1 MGAPFYAEALV
12 DRLAAIPLIFVAFVL
27 ALVGANL
34 GADALYVLAFLSG
47 ASGVFLLARASRQ
60 VGAKEGDQI
69 LTERLVKLEGLVSEL
84 QDQVDRDRAS
94 LNQLEQE
101 RDFLK
106 ELYPGTTIET
116 ETSRP
121 GD

>member
-1 MGAPFYAEALV
+1 MIG
-12 DRLAAIPLIFVAFVL
+12 LAAILLIGVAFVL
-27 ALVGANL
+27 ALTGANL
-34 GADALYVLAFLSG
+34 GADALYTLAFLSG
-47 ASGVFLLARASRQ
+47 ASGVFFLARASRQ
-60 VGAKEGDQI
+60 VGANEGDQI
-69 LTERLVKLEGLVSEL
+69 ISERFVKLEGVVGEL

-106 ELYPGTTIET
+106 ELYPGTTLEIET
-116 ETSRP
+116 SKP

>member
-1 MGAPFYAEALV
+1 M
-12 DRLAAIPLIFVAFVL
+12 
-27 ALVGANL
+27 
-34 GADALYVLAFLSG
+34 
-47 ASGVFLLARASRQ
+47 
-60 VGAKEGDQI
+60 
-69 LTERLVKLEGLVSEL
+69 KLEGLVGEL
-84 QDQVDRDRAS
+84 RDQVDRDRAS

-106 ELYPGTTIET
+106 ELYPGTALET

>member
-1 MGAPFYAEALV
+1 MNG
-12 DRLAAIPLIFVAFVL
+12 LAGILLIGVAFVL

-34 GADALYVLAFLSG
+34 GSDALFVLAFLSG
-47 ASGVFLLARASRQ
+47 ASGVFFLARASRQ
-60 VGAKEGDQI
+60 LGAKEGDQI
-69 LTERLVKLEGLVSEL
+69 LTERFVKLEGLVGEL
-84 QDQVDRDRAS
+84 QDQVDRGLAS

-106 ELYPGTTIET
+106 ELYPGPTLET